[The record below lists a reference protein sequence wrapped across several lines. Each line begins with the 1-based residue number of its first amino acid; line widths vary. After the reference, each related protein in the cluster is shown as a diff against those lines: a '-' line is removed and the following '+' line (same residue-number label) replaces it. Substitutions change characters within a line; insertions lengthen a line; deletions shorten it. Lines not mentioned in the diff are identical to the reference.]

1 MTTAN
6 PVLVE
11 VTRGSMVESRHRGAV
26 AVLGAKGKV
35 VEAVGDV
42 DRPIFPRS
50 AIKPLQALLLIES
63 GAADRFGLTDEHLTL
78 ASASHNG
85 EPMHVERV
93 GAWLAKLS
101 LGVDD
106 LECGAQM
113 PLHAATAEALT
124 RSGQMP
130 TAEHNNCSGKHAGF
144 LSVCVHKGWSTKGY
158 TQPDH
163 PVQQALLRLFEDLAD
178 TSLEKSPR
186 GVDGCGIPVFGY
198 TLRQMALALARLAD
212 PSGLGAARADAARRV
227 LAAIP
232 KNPMLIAGTGRFD
245 SNVLRAVGHDL
256 VLKGGAEGVHA
267 AALPAKGLGIA
278 IKIDDGAGRAS
289 QIAMGSVLMRHAGL
303 TPIQVEALA
312 ACFVQPLKNWAGTHV
327 GDVRPAAEAAF

>member
-26 AVLGAKGKV
+26 AVLDGKGKV
-35 VEAVGDV
+35 VETIGDI
-42 DRPIFPRS
+42 DRPVFPRS
-50 AIKPLQALLLIES
+50 AIKPLQTLLLIES
-63 GAADRFGLTDEHLTL
+63 GAADHYGLTDEHITL

-93 GAWLAKLS
+93 TAWLAKLWLS
-101 LGVDD
+101 VDD

-113 PLHAATAEALT
+113 PLHGPTAEALT
-124 RSGQMP
+124 RAGLMP
-130 TAEHNNCSGKHAGF
+130 TPAHNNCSGKHAGF
-144 LSVCVHKGWSTKGY
+144 LSVCVHKGWPTKGY

-163 PVQQALLRLFEDLAD
+163 PVQRALLRLFEELAD
-178 TSLEKSPR
+178 ASLEEAPR

-198 TLRQMALALARLAD
+198 SLRQMALALARLAD
-212 PSGLGAARADAARRV
+212 PGSLEGARADAARRV

-232 KNPMLIAGTGRFD
+232 KHPALIAGTGRFD
-245 SNVLRAVGHDL
+245 TNVLTAVGHDL

-278 IKIDDGAGRAS
+278 LKIDDGAGRA
-289 QIAMGSVLMRHAGL
+289 A
-303 TPIQVEALA
+303 
-312 ACFVQPLKNWAGTHV
+312 
-327 GDVRPAAEAAF
+327 